1 MTDLAVVETHPIQY
15 HAPVYRELQQT
26 HGINVTAIYGSDF
39 SVAGYTDREFG
50 TSFAWDTDLLSGYA
64 QRFLAR
70 VESGGARTAQ
80 KVIARGLRVA
90 LQEINPR
97 AILLTGYSP
106 RFYRVAFRVAA
117 TLNVP
122 LLFRA
127 ETADHARKRNALKR
141 WFRDN
146 ALRHVYTKCSA
157 LLYVGEHSRM
167 HYERLGVPS
176 DKLFF
181 SPYCVDT
188 TPFRAG
194 ESDRESMREIRR
206 EEVEIEDNVFVILF
220 SGKLVPRKDPL
231 RIIEAARL
239 LTEGAKPVVVFLGS
253 GQLRDDLAVAASID
267 PPVQVRFVG
276 FQNQRAMSA
285 FFHATDV
292 LVLPSV
298 RDETWGLV
306 VNEAL
311 AHGVPCVVSD
321 SVGCA
326 LDLIREGATGTVF
339 ENGNAD
345 DLAVALRRTLPL
357 LNNTAVR
364 TRCREIVEDYSVKVA
379 ARGIAAAFQQVTRPV

>member
-1 MTDLAVVETHPIQY
+1 
-15 HAPVYRELQQT
+15 
-26 HGINVTAIYGSDF
+26 
-39 SVAGYTDREFG
+39 
-50 TSFAWDTDLLSGYA
+50 
-64 QRFLAR
+64 
-70 VESGGARTAQ
+70 
-80 KVIARGLRVA
+80 
-90 LQEINPR
+90 
-97 AILLTGYSP
+97 
-106 RFYRVAFRVAA
+106 
-117 TLNVP
+117 
-122 LLFRA
+122 
-127 ETADHARKRNALKR
+127 
-141 WFRDN
+141 
-146 ALRHVYTKCSA
+146 
-157 LLYVGEHSRM
+157 M
-167 HYERLGVPS
+167 HYERLGVPP

-206 EEVEIEDNVFVILF
+206 EELEIEDNEFVILF

-253 GQLRDDLAVAASID
+253 GRLRDDLALAASVD
-267 PPVQVRFVG
+267 LPVQVRFVG

-285 FFHATDV
+285 FFHAADV

-298 RDETWGLV
+298 REETWGLV

-326 LDLIREGATGTVF
+326 LDLIRDGATGTVF
-339 ENGNAD
+339 ESGNAD

-357 LNNTAVR
+357 LSNAAVR